1 MVKSKSVTSFVNI
14 KVEQIKG
21 SFLPNTN
28 IGKAH
33 KQVEILNT
41 DTEED
46 QPIDIEQEITEY
58 LDSKKL
64 RLVKPDE
71 EFYMRMP

>member
-1 MVKSKSVTSFVNI
+1 MVKSKSVTSFANI
-14 KVEQIKG
+14 EVEQIKC